1 VRAILTPAGRSVG
14 RARRVRHRDGRR
26 HGAALVVL
34 LVGLVVASCSGP
46 AATGGATDS
55 IAPSGLPAAS
65 ASVASPV
72 ASAPSGSPAA
82 SDASPGATPSASAAQ
97 GDFTGGTATASL
109 TLPGGTV
116 GYKGGS
122 CEHGPG
128 NDWVAVNIGQPNGP
142 EYFGL
147 TAGRSPYGASDVRTA
162 SGGGTLKGDAV
173 LITYRH
179 AGAPFVLDHDSASVF
194 LFVDTSGG
202 TFTGHLADGTNVSG
216 TFRC

>member
-1 VRAILTPAGRSVG
+1 MG
-14 RARRVRHRDGRR
+14 RARRARHLDGRR
-26 HGAALVVL
+26 HGAALVAL
-34 LVGLVVASCSGP
+34 LVGLVVAACSGP

-55 IAPSGLPAAS
+55 IAPSGSPAAS

-116 GYKGGS
+116 GYAGGS

>member
-1 VRAILTPAGRSVG
+1 MNGRRRTVRAGRL
-14 RARRVRHRDGRR
+14 RRS
-26 HGAALVVL
+26 GAI
-34 LVGLVVASCSGP
+34 VGLL
-46 AATGGATDS
+46 
-55 IAPSGLPAAS
+55 IGL
-65 ASVASPV
+65 V
-72 ASAPSGSPAA
+72 ASACGGQAGATASTTVTASDAASDATSPAA

-97 GDFTGGTATASL
+97 GDFTGGTAAASL

-116 GYKGGS
+116 GYAGGS

-128 NDWVAVNIGQPNGP
+128 NDWVAVNIGRPNGP

-162 SGGGTLKGDAV
+162 TGGGTLKGDAV

-179 AGAPFVLDHDSASVF
+179 ADAPFVLDQDSASVF

>member
-1 VRAILTPAGRSVG
+1 MG
-14 RARRVRHRDGRR
+14 RARRARHLDGRR
-26 HGAALVVL
+26 HGAALVAL

-55 IAPSGLPAAS
+55 IAPSGSPTAS
-65 ASVASPV
+65 ATVASPV

-82 SDASPGATPSASAAQ
+82 SAPSGSPTASDASPGVSPSASAGQ
-97 GDFTGGTATASL
+97 GDFAGGTATASL

-116 GYKGGS
+116 GYAGGS

-128 NDWVAVNIGQPNGP
+128 NDWVALNIGQPNGP

>member
-1 VRAILTPAGRSVG
+1 M
-14 RARRVRHRDGRR
+14 
-26 HGAALVVL
+26 
-34 LVGLVVASCSGP
+34 
-46 AATGGATDS
+46 
-55 IAPSGLPAAS
+55 
-65 ASVASPV
+65 ASPV

-82 SDASPGATPSASAAQ
+82 SVSVASPAPSDASPGATPSASAAQ

-109 TLPGGTV
+109 TLPSGAVGYAGGT
-116 GYKGGS
+116 

-147 TAGRSPYGASDVRTA
+147 TAGRTPYGASDVQTA
-162 SGGGTLKGDAV
+162 SGGGTLKGEAV

-202 TFTGHLADGTNVSG
+202 TFTGHLADGTIVSG